1 MAQDFQLEW
10 FGGNVERRFHALR
23 PGVEAIPWGTLDRSK
38 YPPLLAE
45 RCRAYWTRTAFGEY
59 RAAALFSQLV
69 QTMLFAGVPVDFVGV
84 VSNFVTD
91 EISHVEL
98 ASRVAMELGGGTPYR
113 ADFSSLRQPP
123 TPGLTPLQRSN
134 DEVLRLCC
142 IETFNT
148 PMLASS
154 LAVCNHPLISSVLKQ
169 VLRDEAPHGRFGF
182 DYLRWA
188 EAEMDDEERERLARL
203 AVTLVTEL
211 VTSQRRFT
219 STAVDGVT
227 TEGFLVEHIN
237 ELGWLEAQDYVRRA
251 RDVIVEKVVAPL
263 IEHGL
268 PIDERSLPTE
278 LAPALDRL
286 R

>member
-1 MAQDFQLEW
+1 
-10 FGGNVERRFHALR
+10 
-23 PGVEAIPWGTLDRSK
+23 
-38 YPPLLAE
+38 
-45 RCRAYWTRTAFGEY
+45 
-59 RAAALFSQLV
+59 
-69 QTMLFAGVPVDFVGV
+69 
-84 VSNFVTD
+84 
-91 EISHVEL
+91 
-98 ASRVAMELGGGTPYR
+98 MELGGGTPFR

-154 LAVCNHPLISSVLKQ
+154 LAVCDHPLISAVLRQ

-188 EAEMDDEERERLARL
+188 DTEMDDEERERLARL
-203 AVTLVTEL
+203 AVMLITEL

-219 STAVDGVT
+219 STAIDGVT
-227 TEGFLVEHIN
+227 TEGFLVEHVN
-237 ELGWLEAQDYVRRA
+237 ELGWLEAQNYVRRA
-251 RDVIVEKVVAPL
+251 RDVIVENVIAPL

-268 PIDERSLPTE
+268 PIDLQSLPTE
-278 LAPALDRL
+278 LAPVLERMET
-286 R
+286 RS